1 MPEIEGIFTP
11 KISQKQIDFSHFP
24 SVNRDYKLGDEV
36 PILNINFKE
45 LDFAVAVVRRPKAL
59 EQVKKIY
66 QENDQNIKNMIKKY
80 RKTNPKVE
88 DVLFNG
94 TATHDLNVYMAL
106 GVALYCDSTDQIDI
120 LVKILRNSYQK
131 LVKVSSRENPYF
143 AMQYLSEN
151 YLDNDK
157 KLMHSAEELLANLA
171 AINFLFKANSEDYFI
186 DNTLKGAYGTAFYP
200 LYNIKQHKAEQ
211 KDNKLEIKKMKELL
225 GIGFVKPNS
234 TVTIASLAVTNN
246 EGNTTNGF
254 TDSDI
259 DILSKAYFSLY
270 GDFADLI
277 GIDSYLVNSYEIKGS
292 GLNDIVYYV
301 LISLY
306 AIDQN
311 TNYRQIDYLLVFYSL
326 LYQFVVSRLFK
337 NAKEE
342 LILNSDYEIAK
353 QISNIRKENKAE
365 VNKLKKELSIAGKEN
380 GRLESL
386 VESAEKEEKLLKQE
400 LKELRGLKKEVEK
413 LKFENNILK
422 ESLDQKQR
430 IPLDDELDE
439 VSFEEMIEYLN
450 TKKLLL
456 VGGHSNFHGKLIQ
469 LLPNLKTFDVSENNT
484 KTLKNPNGNDV
495 IFTYTEYLNH
505 GLYYRIVNELS
516 DKDKL
521 VYLDT
526 HVNTNLV
533 LKRMYKSCRYLENKA
548 RQKHT

>member
-1 MPEIEGIFTP
+1 MPEIEGIFSP
-11 KISQKQIDFSHFP
+11 KIGKKQLNFSNFP
-24 SVNRDYKLGDEV
+24 SVIRNYNLGDEV
-36 PILNINFKE
+36 QILNIDFKE
-45 LDFAVAVVRRPKAL
+45 LDFAVAVARRPKAL

-80 RKTNPKVE
+80 RKANTKVE

-106 GVALYCDSTDQIDI
+106 GVALYYDSIDQIDI

-131 LVKVSSRENPYF
+131 LVKVSSKENHYY

-151 YLDNDK
+151 FLANDK
-157 KLMHSAEELLANLA
+157 KMMHNAEELIANLA
-171 AINFLFKANSEDYFI
+171 AINFLFKTNSEDYFI
-186 DNTLKGAYGTAFYP
+186 DNAIQGAYGTAFYP
-200 LYNIKQHKAEQ
+200 LYNMKQHKREQ

-225 GIGFVKPNS
+225 GIGFVKTNS

-246 EGNTTNGF
+246 EGKTTSGF

-259 DILSKAYFSLY
+259 DILSKSYFSLY

-292 GLNDIVYYV
+292 ELNDIVYYV

-326 LYQFVVSRLFK
+326 LYQFVLSRLFK

-365 VNKLKKELSIAGKEN
+365 VIKLKKELSIAGKEN

-386 VESAEKEEKLLKQE
+386 VKSAKKEEKLLKQE
-400 LKELRGLKKEVEK
+400 IKELKGIRKEIEQ
-413 LKFENNILK
+413 LRFENKVLK
-422 ESLDQKQR
+422 QLQEQEHRQSLNGKTEE
-430 IPLDDELDE
+430 PSL
-439 VSFEEMIEYLN
+439 SEMIAYLKHKN
-450 TKKLLL
+450 ILL
-456 VGGHSNFHGKLIQ
+456 VGGHVNFQNKLTEI
-469 LLPNLKTFDVSENNT
+469 LPNIKMFDISENNG
-484 KTLKNPNGNDV
+484 KILKNLNTCDA
-495 IFTYTEYLNH
+495 IFLYTDYLNH
-505 GLYYRIVNELS
+505 GLYYRVMGEISN
-516 DKDKL
+516 KDKIF
-521 VYLDT
+521 YLDN
-526 HVNTNLV
+526 HVNMGLTI
-533 LKRMYKSCRYLENKA
+533 KRIYDLLSLI
-548 RQKHT
+548 